1 MQPAASLTRRQWLGA
16 TGLGALGLNL
26 GTLLH
31 AQAAAAPRAGQPPQ
45 GIRACILLY
54 QYGGPSHLDTFDLKP
69 NAPAEIRGEFQ
80 PIATSVPGLQV
91 AEHLPRL
98 ARLMHKSALIRSLHH
113 ANRLHD
119 AAGIETLTGRPLAGG
134 DRELFAPQ
142 PQFFPSYGSA
152 LAYLWR
158 DRRLDVACAALPF
171 LFHNVVDVPCQGA
184 GFLGAAYNP
193 FWIEGDAANRTYGAD
208 MLTLPGELTPARLQQ
223 RRSLLEDMDRVQNT
237 SHPAAQQFRRFAD
250 RAYQLLEAPAI
261 GRALDLA
268 QESEP
273 TRQRYGYY
281 ATARAYEGGGGGL
294 GNGRQI
300 RGQNLLLA
308 RRLVE
313 AGVPFVTINDY
324 KQQGQNWDAHG
335 TGFQEHRHYL
345 LPPFDQSMSALIEDL
360 DARGLLDTTL
370 VIAVGEFGRTPRI
383 YATARRDHWPDCYSV
398 FLAGGGVRGGSVHGA
413 SDRIGAYP
421 ALDPVTP
428 ADFAATIFWRFGID
442 PATEIQDLT
451 GRPYRLTDGEP
462 IRDLFEG

>member
-1 MQPAASLTRRQWLGA
+1 MQVAAPLTRRQWLGA
-16 TGLGALGLNL
+16 SGFGALGLNL

-31 AQAAAAPRAGQPPQ
+31 AQASAEPRAGPSLPRL
-45 GIRACILLY
+45 RACILLY

-91 AEHLPRL
+91 SEHLPRL
-98 ARLMHKSALIRSLHH
+98 AKLMHKSALIRSLHH

-134 DRELFAPQ
+134 DRELFAPL

-158 DRRLDVACAALPF
+158 HRRLDVPCAALPF

-193 FWIEGDAANRTYGAD
+193 FWIEGDAANGAYRSD
-208 MLTLPGELTPARLQQ
+208 MLTLPGELTPARLAQ
-223 RRSLLEDMDRVQNT
+223 RRSLLDDMDRLQST
-237 SHPAAQQFRRFAD
+237 SHPAGQQFRRFAD
-250 RAYQLLEAPAI
+250 RAYQLLESEAI
-261 GRALDLA
+261 RRALDLS
-268 QESEP
+268 QESER
-273 TRQRYGYY
+273 TRERYGYY
-281 ATARAYEGGGGGL
+281 ATARAYEGGSGGL

-324 KQQGQNWDAHG
+324 KQQGQNWDAHA
-335 TGFQEHRHYL
+335 TGFLEHKHYL

-383 YATARRDHWPDCYSV
+383 NANAGRDHWPDCYSV
-398 FLAGGGVRGGSVHGA
+398 FLAGGGVRGGYVHGS

-421 ALDPVTP
+421 DLDPVTP
-428 ADFAATIFWRFGID
+428 ADFAATLFWRFGID
-442 PATEIQDLT
+442 PATEIHDLT
-451 GRPYRLTDGEP
+451 GRPYRLADGEP
-462 IRDLFEG
+462 IRRLFEG

>member
-1 MQPAASLTRRQWLGA
+1 
-16 TGLGALGLNL
+16 LNL

-31 AQAAAAPRAGQPPQ
+31 AQAAAETRAVRPPQ
-45 GIRACILLY
+45 RLRACILLY

-98 ARLMHKSALIRSLHH
+98 APLMHKAALIRSLHH

-119 AAGIETLTGRPLAGG
+119 AGGIEVLTGRPLAGG
-134 DRELFAPQ
+134 DRELFAPI

-158 DRRLDVACAALPF
+158 ERRLEVPCAALPF
-171 LFHNVVDVPCQGA
+171 VYRNVVEVPCQGA
-184 GFLGAAYNP
+184 GFLGSAYNP
-193 FWIEGDAANRTYGAD
+193 FWIEGDPANRAYRSE
-208 MLTLPGELTPARLQQ
+208 MLSLPGDLPPDRLHQ
-223 RRSLLEDMDRVQNT
+223 RRALLESVQSPN
-237 SHPAAQQFRRFAD
+237 HPAGQQLRRFAD
-250 RAYQLLEAPAI
+250 RAYQLLESPTLR
-261 GRALDLA
+261 RALDLT
-268 QESEP
+268 QESNR
-273 TRQRYGYY
+273 TRERYGYY
-281 ATARAYEGGGGGL
+281 PPIRAYDQGGGGL
-294 GNGRQI
+294 GHGREI

-324 KQQGQNWDAHG
+324 KQQGQNWDAHA

-345 LPPFDQSMSALIEDL
+345 LPPFDQGMSALIEDL
-360 DARGLLDTTL
+360 DARGLLDSTL

-383 YATARRDHWPDCYSV
+383 NANAGRDHWPDCYTV
-398 FLAGGGVRGGSVHGA
+398 FLAGGGVRGGYVHGA

-428 ADFAATIFWRFGID
+428 ADLAATIFWRFGID
-442 PATEIQDLT
+442 PATEIHDLT
-451 GRPYRLTDGEP
+451 GRPYRLADGDP
-462 IRDLFEG
+462 LRCLFET

>member
-1 MQPAASLTRRQWLGA
+1 MQEAVSLTRRQWLGA
-16 TGLGALGLNL
+16 TGFGALGLNL

-31 AQAAAAPRAGQPPQ
+31 ARAAGEPRAANPPQ
-45 GIRACILLY
+45 RLRACILLY

-98 ARLMHKSALIRSLHH
+98 ARLMHKAALIRSLHH

-134 DRELFAPQ
+134 DRELFSPI

-158 DRRLDVACAALPF
+158 GRRLDVACAALPF

-184 GFLGAAYNP
+184 GFLGGAYDP
-193 FWIEGDAANRTYGAD
+193 FRIQGDPANHTYRAD
-208 MLTLPGELTPARLQQ
+208 MLSLPGELTPARLQQ
-223 RRSLLEDMDRVQNT
+223 RRTLLEDVDLMQGIDHRAGRQL
-237 SHPAAQQFRRFAD
+237 RRFAE
-250 RAYQLLEAPAI
+250 RAYQLLESEAI
-261 GRALDLA
+261 RRALDLSR
-268 QESEP
+268 ESDR
-273 TRQRYGYY
+273 TRERYGYY
-281 ATARAYEGGGGGL
+281 STARAYPGGGAGL
-294 GNGRQI
+294 GYGREI
-300 RGQNLLLA
+300 RGQSLLLA

-335 TGFQEHRHYL
+335 FCFQEHRHYL
-345 LPPFDQSMSALIEDL
+345 LPPFDRGMSALIEDL
-360 DARGLLDTTL
+360 DARGLLDSTL
-370 VIAVGEFGRTPRI
+370 IIAVGEFGRTPRI
-383 YATARRDHWPDCYSV
+383 NNTAGRDHWPDCYSV
-398 FLAGGGVRGGSVHGA
+398 FFAGGGVRGGYVHGA

-421 ALDPVTP
+421 DLDPVTP
-428 ADFAATIFWRFGID
+428 ADLAATIFWRFGID
-442 PATEIQDLT
+442 PATEIHDLT
-451 GRPYRLTDGEP
+451 GRPYRLADGEP
-462 IRDLFEG
+462 IRRLFEG